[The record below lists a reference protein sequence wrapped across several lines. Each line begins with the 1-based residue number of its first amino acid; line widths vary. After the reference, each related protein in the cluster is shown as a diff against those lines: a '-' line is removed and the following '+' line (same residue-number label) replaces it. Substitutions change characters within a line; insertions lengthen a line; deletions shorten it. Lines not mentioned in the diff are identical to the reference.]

1 MSITRRTLITGAT
14 GLSVLAVAACTPEPG
29 PRPEPS
35 ATAPAGPPRPTGMAR
50 SAWATEPFSRG
61 ATSFLPVGADP
72 ADRAR
77 LAMPVADR
85 LFFAGEA
92 TSVDSPN
99 SLEGA
104 RASGVRAAGEV
115 LRTALLGERI
125 AVIGAGMA
133 GAACAHRLSAAGHDV
148 VVVEAR
154 ERLGGRVQTLS
165 GGEWPVPVELG
176 ALRIPSEQPSPLREA
191 LREVGL
197 SVHDLRTVVRRA
209 DSGDVI
215 EADGAR
221 ETVLESAREVAR
233 DFAFDIP
240 LSTALARLAPLGTDS
255 ARDALSEAEA
265 AAAAVAEL
273 VGARA
278 GALARQIS
286 VDPGLDEVPGGWE
299 AVVAGGLATSI
310 ESLLEGV
317 DVLRASAV
325 AAVLHD
331 EAGAALRLASG
342 ESLAV
347 DRAVVTVPLGVLKDD
362 GIVFEPPLPRSHR
375 EAIASLGVGVLDTL
389 VLRFDEA
396 TWAETAHVWLT
407 DPTEEALVTEWINLD
422 GLLGAPV
429 LVGIVGPQRVARLAA
444 LDDDE
449 VIDRAMTELAP
460 FFGAS

>member
-1 MSITRRTLITGAT
+1 MSITRRTLLTGAT

-29 PRPEPS
+29 PSPEPS
-35 ATAPAGPPRPTGMAR
+35 APSTAGPPRPTGVAR
-50 SAWATEPFSRG
+50 SSWSSEPFSRG
-61 ATSFLPVGADP
+61 ATSFLPVGAAP

-77 LAMPVADR
+77 LAAPVADR

-99 SLEGA
+99 SVEGA

-125 AVIGAGMA
+125 AVIGAGTA

-154 ERLGGRVQTLS
+154 ERVGGRVQTLK

-176 ALRIPSEQPSPLREA
+176 ALRIGREQPSVLRDA
-191 LREVGL
+191 LQEIGL
-197 SVHDLRTVVRRA
+197 TVLDVTTTVRRA
-209 DSGDVI
+209 ASGDQI
-215 EADGAR
+215 DADGMREAVLAR
-221 ETVLESAREVAR
+221 ARGIASEVE
-233 DFAFDIP
+233 FDIP
-240 LSTALARLAPLGTDS
+240 LSTALARLAPLATDS
-255 ARDALSEAEA
+255 AENALSETEA

-273 VGARA
+273 VGARS

-299 AVVAGGLATSI
+299 AVVSGGLESFV

-325 AAVLHD
+325 AAVLYD
-331 EAGAALRLASG
+331 DAGAALRLGSG

-347 DRAVVTVPLGVLKDD
+347 DRVVVTVPLGVLQDD

-375 EAIASLGVGVLDTL
+375 EAIASLGVGTLDTL
-389 VLRFDEA
+389 ILRFDEA
-396 TWAETAHVWLT
+396 TWGESAHVWLA
-407 DPTEEALVTEWINLD
+407 DPTQETLVTEWINLD
-422 GLLGAPV
+422 ALLGAPV

-444 LDDDE
+444 LGDDE
-449 VIDRAMTELAP
+449 IMDEAMTELAP
-460 FFGAS
+460 FFGAP

>member
-1 MSITRRTLITGAT
+1 MSITRRTLRTGAT

-29 PRPEPS
+29 PSPEPS
-35 ATAPAGPPRPTGMAR
+35 APSTAGPPRPTGVAR
-50 SAWATEPFSRG
+50 SSWSSEPFSRG
-61 ATSFLPVGADP
+61 ATSFLPVGAAP

-77 LAMPVADR
+77 LAAPVADR

-99 SLEGA
+99 SVEGA

-125 AVIGAGMA
+125 AVIGAGTA

-154 ERLGGRVQTLS
+154 ERVGGRVQTLK

-176 ALRIPSEQPSPLREA
+176 ALRIGREQPSVLRDA
-191 LREVGL
+191 LQEIGL
-197 SVHDLRTVVRRA
+197 TVLDVTTTVRRA
-209 DSGDVI
+209 ASGDQI
-215 EADGAR
+215 DADGMREAVLAR
-221 ETVLESAREVAR
+221 ARGIASEVE
-233 DFAFDIP
+233 FDIP
-240 LSTALARLAPLGTDS
+240 LSTALARLAPLATDS
-255 ARDALSEAEA
+255 AENALSETEA

-273 VGARA
+273 VGARS

-299 AVVAGGLATSI
+299 AVVSGGLESFV

-325 AAVLHD
+325 AAVLYD
-331 EAGAALRLASG
+331 DAGAALRLGSG

-347 DRAVVTVPLGVLKDD
+347 DRVVVTVPLGVLQDD

-375 EAIASLGVGVLDTL
+375 EAIASLGVGTLDTL
-389 VLRFDEA
+389 ILRFDEA
-396 TWAETAHVWLT
+396 TWGESAHVWLA
-407 DPTEEALVTEWINLD
+407 DPTQETLVTEWINLD
-422 GLLGAPV
+422 ALLGAPV

-444 LDDDE
+444 LGDDE
-449 VIDRAMTELAP
+449 IMDEAMTELAP
-460 FFGAS
+460 FFGAP

>member
-1 MSITRRTLITGAT
+1 MSITRRTLLTGAT
-14 GLSVLAVAACTPEPG
+14 RLSVLAVAACTPEPG
-29 PRPEPS
+29 PSPEPS
-35 ATAPAGPPRPTGMAR
+35 APSTAGPPRPTGVAR
-50 SAWATEPFSRG
+50 SSWSSEPFSRG
-61 ATSFLPVGADP
+61 ATSFLPVGAAP

-77 LAMPVADR
+77 LAAPVADR

-99 SLEGA
+99 SVEGA

-154 ERLGGRVQTLS
+154 ERVGGRVQTLS
-165 GGEWPVPVELG
+165 GSEWPVPVELG
-176 ALRIPSEQPSPLREA
+176 ALRIGREQPSVLRDA
-191 LREVGL
+191 LQEIGL
-197 SVHDLRTVVRRA
+197 TVLDVTTTVRRA
-209 DSGDVI
+209 ASGDQI
-215 EADGAR
+215 DADGMREAVLAR
-221 ETVLESAREVAR
+221 ARGIASEVE
-233 DFAFDIP
+233 FDIP
-240 LSTALARLAPLGTDS
+240 LSTALARLAPLATDS
-255 ARDALSEAEA
+255 AENALSETEA

-273 VGARA
+273 VGARS

-299 AVVAGGLATSI
+299 AVVSGGLESFV

-325 AAVLHD
+325 AAVLYD
-331 EAGAALRLASG
+331 DAGAALRLGSG

-347 DRAVVTVPLGVLKDD
+347 DRVVVTVPLGVLQDD

-375 EAIASLGVGVLDTL
+375 EAIASLGVGTLDTL
-389 VLRFDEA
+389 ILRFDEA
-396 TWAETAHVWLT
+396 TWGESAHVWLA
-407 DPTEEALVTEWINLD
+407 DPTQETLVTEWINLD
-422 GLLGAPV
+422 ALLGAPV

-444 LDDDE
+444 LGDDE
-449 VIDRAMTELAP
+449 IMDEAMTELAP
-460 FFGAS
+460 FFGAP